1 MTARLNML
9 LYAMLLTAHQYHAI
23 ASKIRLYPSGEQSL
37 HNRLNKRSHTNMEG
51 GPTLCYKI
59 KVNVENTTL
68 MVDLDTGSADLI
80 IPLKGLND
88 YSGPTVNRVFDPSQ
102 RKTKIEY
109 MDNSA
114 GQGYGFIG
122 SVSLTRTSVFSS
134 DAPIVGIAEQSIDS
148 PLIGRYKDQG
158 LLGLAY
164 ASAANYKPKQGTVLD
179 AWHNSG
185 TMAKNQFAFHACPYD
200 KIDQSY
206 IDFGNSE
213 PVSKCGS
220 STEPNVWTKSPSTS
234 LITMKLSA
242 IYIDDTSIELP
253 RMFQSGVK
261 IEDWAVIDTCTT
273 VMTLPKNI
281 VLALQEKI
289 RSSGGLPSGLTLE
302 KSNDL
307 LSGNMALSSNN
318 LFNWDKLPKLT
329 FEARS
334 DETNSGSVVSTFNI
348 TLSARQYFRANS
360 KGDTEFAI
368 SIGSDEAALLGT
380 PFLTNLRI
388 VVDRDRFRVG
398 FSLGCGCETS
408 PDGYPTIK
416 TSNGK
421 IWSSGSA

>member
-1 MTARLNML
+1 
-9 LYAMLLTAHQYHAI
+9 
-23 ASKIRLYPSGEQSL
+23 
-37 HNRLNKRSHTNMEG
+37 
-51 GPTLCYKI
+51 
-59 KVNVENTTL
+59 

-242 IYIDDTSIELP
+242 IYIDDTSIEL
-253 RMFQSGVK
+253 QG
-261 IEDWAVIDTCTT
+261 C
-273 VMTLPKNI
+273 
-281 VLALQEKI
+281 
-289 RSSGGLPSGLTLE
+289 SSL
-302 KSNDL
+302 
-307 LSGNMALSSNN
+307 
-318 LFNWDKLPKLT
+318 
-329 FEARS
+329 
-334 DETNSGSVVSTFNI
+334 V
-348 TLSARQYFRANS
+348 
-360 KGDTEFAI
+360 
-368 SIGSDEAALLGT
+368 
-380 PFLTNLRI
+380 
-388 VVDRDRFRVG
+388 
-398 FSLGCGCETS
+398 
-408 PDGYPTIK
+408 
-416 TSNGK
+416 
-421 IWSSGSA
+421 